1 MLDEKTIDK
10 FHKLYVLGYTDKKI
24 GMLTNYSSTAI
35 RNYRNFL
42 GLKSNLV
49 NRREKRMQ
57 LYKQG
62 CSDKQIAEEL
72 GIDTKSVASWRHSKK
87 LPLNM
92 SKEYKNYKYS
102 EDEKKQ
108 VIDLAKN
115 GMSIYAISK
124 RMKSS
129 ETFVRKTLR
138 ENNIM
143 TENQKKYYARQA
155 TKE

>member
-1 MLDEKTIDK
+1 MLDEKTRDK
-10 FHKLYVLGYTDKKI
+10 FYNLYKLRYTHKQI
-24 GMLTNYSSTAI
+24 GMLTNYSATAI

-42 GLKSNLV
+42 GLTSNLV

-72 GIDTKSVASWRHSKK
+72 GIDIKSVASWRHSKK

-102 EDEKKQ
+102 EEEKKQ
-108 VIDLAKN
+108 VIDLAKK